1 METFSDVC
9 ADCGARFEDTGAQR
23 SVQKLID
30 HKSLCTKGKRL
41 ALLCCMQCELSEI
54 GLDLER
60 LKEIAQQH
68 RVKNPGHEPRWDVP
82 PKVSEE
88 MLQQLRSEHL

>member
-1 METFSDVC
+1 MKTFSDVC
-9 ADCGARFEDTGAQR
+9 ADCGARFEDATAQG

-30 HKSLCTKGKRL
+30 HKSKCTKGKRL
-41 ALLCCMQCELSEI
+41 ALLCCTKCDLQEI

-68 RVKNPGHEPRWDVP
+68 RVTNPGHEPLWDVP
-82 PKVSEE
+82 PKETK
-88 MLQQLRSEHL
+88 